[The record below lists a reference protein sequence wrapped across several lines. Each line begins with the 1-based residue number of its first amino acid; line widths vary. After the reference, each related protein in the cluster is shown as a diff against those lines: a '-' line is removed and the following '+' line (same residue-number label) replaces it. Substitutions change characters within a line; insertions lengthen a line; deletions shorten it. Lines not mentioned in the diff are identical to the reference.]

1 MKKMYNNRPNAI
13 YDECL
18 NGYELIQ
25 YNDNGNRDGDWWHN
39 EQCPWLGCLPAPKD
53 QLDLKELEFID
64 GAWRSVELY
73 QECLEEG
80 YTDKKWTWVNEV
92 RSKKNIAPLDQQ

>member
-1 MKKMYNNRPNAI
+1 MYNNRPNAI

-39 EQCPWLGCLPAPKD
+39 EQFPWLGCLPAPKD

-92 RSKKNIAPLDQQ
+92 RSKKNIDPLDQQ